1 MYIPNLDP
9 YSFTGTAVILGY
21 LLTNDFTTSEQ
32 AALGAWFNVVGDIL
46 ASNSSWSAV
55 LEERS
60 TPPSDD
66 DNDDTEQHR
75 KSPPDIKIAPESFGS
90 EVSDHDY
97 IIWVRFFGLQYAEQ
111 ACFAS
116 RKTVQ

>member
-55 LEERS
+55 LLKNCKIKRS
-60 TPPSDD
+60 LMINQNNLS
-66 DNDDTEQHR
+66 
-75 KSPPDIKIAPESFGS
+75 KVI
-90 EVSDHDY
+90 
-97 IIWVRFFGLQYAEQ
+97 
-111 ACFAS
+111 
-116 RKTVQ
+116 

>member
-46 ASNSSWSAV
+46 ASNKNAQ
-55 LEERS
+55 R
-60 TPPSDD
+60 
-66 DNDDTEQHR
+66 HR
-75 KSPPDIKIAPESFGS
+75 VMMTTMIVKMILMYLMMPLIS
-90 EVSDHDY
+90 
-97 IIWVRFFGLQYAEQ
+97 
-111 ACFAS
+111 
-116 RKTVQ
+116 

>member
-60 TPPSDD
+60 T
-66 DNDDTEQHR
+66 HR
-75 KSPPDIKIAPESFGS
+75 VMMTTMIVKMILMYLMMPLIS
-90 EVSDHDY
+90 
-97 IIWVRFFGLQYAEQ
+97 
-111 ACFAS
+111 
-116 RKTVQ
+116 